1 MKKKLFLLSSILLL
15 VVTILWVKDMLEPEW
30 KQYQVEY
37 YEQQR
42 KAVEKKLQNT
52 SGEEEIAELE
62 AKLAKLQKPKYEIKQ
77 ILLKGDYGWA
87 QQSNGQKTDRC
98 MTCHIDEAKLTAS
111 HETVVKSFP
120 FDIYGCT
127 VCHGGSGRSLSEEHA
142 HHGIFKHKRA
152 MRQRLDHADVLFD
165 MWEELATLSLEEG
178 TEWATFKDR
187 TITGEKAI
195 YLGSGKCM
203 RCHTGLTAPH
213 VERWKRVK
221 FESFNV
227 IKEAPD
233 YIKGDEDYRK
243 KCYECH
249 TTGYNKETGTYEE
262 EGITCE
268 ACHGPGEVFATFMDI
283 GKATEGQK
291 IAKITPAYNKCGGT
305 EGCHRS
311 RRHEMRVKF
320 FRDSK
325 KYDDYEWFKP
335 KYQRIMTEVAEKR
348 KSGGDEEGYDPTA
361 PKHNIRFVK

>member
-1 MKKKLFLLSSILLL
+1 MLL
-15 VVTILWVKDMLEPEW
+15 VSTFLWLEDFLEPEW

-42 KAVEKKLQNT
+42 KSVEKKLQNLKN
-52 SGEEEIAELE
+52 EEERVELE
-62 AKLAKLQKPKYEIKQ
+62 AKLVKLRKPKYEIKQ

-87 QQSNGQKTDRC
+87 KQSNGQKTDRC
-98 MTCHIDEAKLTAS
+98 MTCHIDESKLTTS
-111 HETVVKSFP
+111 HETVIESFP

-127 VCHGGSGRSLSEEHA
+127 VCHGGVGRSLDVEHA

-152 MRQRLDHADVLFD
+152 MRQRLDHAEVLFD
-165 MWEELATLSLEEG
+165 MWNEFATLSLEDDA
-178 TEWATFKDR
+178 EWSSFKDR

-195 YLGSGKCM
+195 YMGSGKCM

-221 FESFNV
+221 FQSFNV

-233 YIKGDEDYRK
+233 FVKGDETYRQ

-268 ACHGPGEVFATFMDI
+268 ACHGPGEVYAFFMDR

-325 KYDDYEWFKP
+325 EHDPYEWFNP
-335 KYQRIMTEVAEKR
+335 KYKRIVSEALEKAKGVAR
-348 KSGGDEEGYDPTA
+348 DDTSSTLPRD
-361 PKHNIRFVK
+361 NIKFVR

>member
-1 MKKKLFLLSSILLL
+1 MKKKLFLLFSILLFASTL
-15 VVTILWVKDMLEPEW
+15 LWINDILNPEW

-42 KAVEKKLQNT
+42 KTVEKELLST
-52 SGEEEIAELE
+52 SNEEKIAELE

-77 ILLKGDYGWA
+77 VLLKGEYGWDK
-87 QQSNGQKTDRC
+87 QTNGQKAERC
-98 MTCHIDEAKLTAS
+98 TTCHIDESKLIAS
-111 HETVVKSFP
+111 HETVVKHFP

-127 VCHGGSGRSLSEEHA
+127 VCHDGEGRYLDKEHA

-152 MRQRLDHADVLFD
+152 MRQRLDHADVLLE
-165 MWEELATLSLEEG
+165 MWEEFATLSLEDDA
-178 TEWATFKDR
+178 EWGSFKDR

-195 YLGSGKCM
+195 YMGSGKCL

-268 ACHGPGEVFATFMDI
+268 ACHGPGEVFAYFMDI

-291 IAKITPAYNKCGGT
+291 IARITPAYNKCGST
-305 EGCHRS
+305 TGCHRS

-325 KYDDYEWFKP
+325 EHDPYEWFKP
-335 KYQRIMTEVAEKR
+335 KYKRIVTEALEKK
-348 KSGGDEEGYDPTA
+348 KSGAGEEIDPTL
-361 PKHNIRFVK
+361 PKHNIRFVR